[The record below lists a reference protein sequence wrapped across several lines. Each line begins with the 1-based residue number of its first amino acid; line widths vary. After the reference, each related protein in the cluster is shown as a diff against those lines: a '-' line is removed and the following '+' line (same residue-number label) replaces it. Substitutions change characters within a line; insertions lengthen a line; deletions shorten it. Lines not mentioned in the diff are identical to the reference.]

1 MKVNFE
7 SSINL
12 QGIVVDVVIYPE
24 RITFDKGS
32 QFEAEM
38 ANKTQVVADDGVRLI
53 SIAGSRRAW
62 MHRKLDAWIDGV
74 DDE

>member
-1 MKVNFE
+1 MKNEVA
-7 SSINL
+7 INL
-12 QGIVVDVVIYPE
+12 TGMVVEVTTHPE
-24 RITFDKGS
+24 KITFEKGL
-32 QFEAEM
+32 QFEVEM

-74 DDE
+74 EDE

>member
-1 MKVNFE
+1 MNFE
-7 SSINL
+7 AAINL
-12 QGIVVDVVIYPE
+12 NGMVVEVQTGIDTIK
-24 RITFDKGS
+24 FNKGS

-74 DDE
+74 EDE

>member
-1 MKVNFE
+1 MKNEAAINFNGTVVYVRTDPRT
-7 SSINL
+7 IN
-12 QGIVVDVVIYPE
+12 
-24 RITFDKGS
+24 FDKGA